1 MLFEVGKK
9 GTPIT
14 IIDSQYFSLWLDQQP
29 ESKQRWLRSI
39 NYQGQGL
46 CLVADA
52 QGQLSEVVFG
62 VDGVDRHYACSDLAT
77 QLPPG
82 QYRIEQAFDEQG
94 KSCLNDELLSVIAFS
109 WAMGAYCFDRYKTA
123 ESSNRS
129 ANKPADKPSQES
141 PQLLLPMEE
150 LRNQVECDVSAITLV
165 RDLINTPASDMMPK
179 DLADCVDRLGK
190 TYDADVHHIEGDD
203 LLAQNYP
210 TIHAVG
216 RASENAPRLIDLRW
230 GDPSHPKLT
239 LVGKGVCFD
248 SGGLDV
254 KTSTGMRN
262 MKKDM
267 GGAANVIGLAQLIM
281 SHQLPVRLRL
291 LIPAVENAIAHN
303 AYRPGDVIKTRKGLT
318 VEIDNTDAEGRLVLC
333 DALAEADTE
342 APDLLID
349 MATLTGTC
357 RIALGTELPGL
368 FTNRSDLA
376 ALLCQAGE
384 SVSDPVWPLPL
395 HAPYKEYLKS
405 NIADLV
411 NCPPTPMGGAIVA
424 ALYLQSFVSDSTSWC
439 HFDIMGWNTRALPGR
454 PIGGEA
460 MGLRAVFKFL
470 QEKYS

>member
-1 MLFEVGKK
+1 MTSLYSTGTQ
-9 GTPIT
+9 GTPIV
-14 IIDSQYFSLWLDQQP
+14 ILQYDQFHLWLESQP
-29 ESKQRWLRSI
+29 SHTQTWITASG
-39 NYQGQGL
+39 YQGKGL
-46 CLVADA
+46 CLIPDSE
-52 QGQLSEVVFG
+52 GQLSKVIYG
-62 VDGVDRHYACSDLAT
+62 VEDINHHFACGDLVT
-77 QLPPG
+77 QLPEG
-82 QYRIEQAFDEQG
+82 EFRIEGDEDLVKRAAFAWG
-94 KSCLNDELLSVIAFS
+94 V
-109 WAMGAYCFDRYKTA
+109 GAYSFNRYKDNSKPLPTLVLPS
-123 ESSNRS
+123 ESF
-129 ANKPADKPSQES
+129 KKT
-141 PQLLLPMEE
+141 
-150 LRNQVECDVSAITLV
+150 VEREISAITLV
-165 RDLINTPASDMMPK
+165 RDLINTPAQDMMPEHLGETIEL
-179 DLADCVDRLGK
+179 LAK
-190 TYDADVHHIEGDD
+190 TFDAEVTQIIGDE

-216 RASENAPRLIDLRW
+216 RASEHAPRLIDLRW
-230 GDPSHPKLT
+230 GDESHPKIT

-248 SGGLDV
+248 SGGLNV

-267 GGAANVIGLAQLIM
+267 GGAANVIGLVQLIM

-318 VEIDNTDAEGRLVLC
+318 VEIDNTDAEGRLILC

-342 APDLLID
+342 DPDLLID

-357 RIALGTELPGL
+357 RVALGTELPGL
-368 FTNRSDLA
+368 FTNQTDLA
-376 ALLCQAGE
+376 AQLCQAGE
-384 SVSDPVWPLPL
+384 SVTDPVWPLPL

-411 NCPPTPMGGAIVA
+411 NCPPSPMGGAIVA